1 MGMNLDQHQAWLL
14 WLNRGGYWFNKAKA
28 QPSWVTRTA
37 LILAT
42 VVFVLPLLALAI
54 AAIVVGLGVLLLLGA
69 ILACGRLVRGIL
81 GGGGSALHSEQPGQ
95 WSATASDGR
104 VNVRVIER

>member
-1 MGMNLDQHQAWLL
+1 ML
-14 WLNRGGYWFNKAKA
+14 WLNRSGYWFNKARA

-37 LILAT
+37 LILAV

-54 AAIVVGLGVLLLLGA
+54 AAVVVGLGVLLLLGV
-69 ILACGRLVRGIL
+69 ILACGRLVRSVL
-81 GGGGSALHSEQPGQ
+81 GSPLNHPPKQQP
-95 WSATASDGR
+95 WSAPTHDGR